1 MNTAQKTHS
10 GLSLCMIVRDEE
22 FSLENTLL
30 TARPHVDEMII
41 VDTGSTDQ
49 TLSIA
54 KKYAN
59 RVEHFKWIDDFSA
72 ARNYSLSF
80 ATEPWILVL
89 DADEIIA
96 PDDYAKLKEAS
107 RSDRYDGFY
116 LTQRR
121 YLGRSE
127 GNSATWKPADPEDPY
142 SKHYQGYHDNP
153 IVRLFRNDESIKY
166 SGAIH
171 ELIDPSIS
179 AERTGMSDVLI
190 HHYHENP
197 DNDSEQHVLRNLAIQ
212 ERLIAKNEATQR
224 DYLSAA
230 AAHLRTTKKPAI
242 AEQYLNK
249 VLQIGEDETLEAV
262 ALETLAEIYYR
273 DGRLDDATKLYRQ
286 LYESKTGSAAVLN
299 NLSNLLIKA
308 GDLESGAYLLQ
319 ELLHRGIEDPARKE
333 RVTANLQAILHAID
347 RTEKNPEM

>member
-1 MNTAQKTHS
+1 
-10 GLSLCMIVRDEE
+10 MIVRDEE

-54 KKYAN
+54 KKYAD

-107 RSDRYDGFY
+107 RSDCYDGFY

-153 IVRLFRNDESIKY
+153 IVRLFRNDASIKY
-166 SGAIH
+166 SGPIH
-171 ELIDPSIS
+171 ELIDPSLSSECI
-179 AERTGMSDVLI
+179 GVSDVRI
-190 HHYHENP
+190 HHYHEDP
-197 DNDSEQHVLRNLAIQ
+197 GNDSERHVLRNLAIH
-212 ERLIAKNEATQR
+212 ERLISSDQATQR

-230 AAHLRTTKKPAI
+230 AAHLRTKKNPAI

-249 VLQIGEDETLEAV
+249 VIEIGGNETIGAI

-273 DGRLDDATKLYRQ
+273 DGRLDEATKLYRQ
-286 LYESKTGSAAVLN
+286 LYESKTGSSSVLN

-319 ELLHRGIEDPARKE
+319 ELLERGIEDPARKE

>member
-1 MNTAQKTHS
+1 MNTAQKAHS

-22 FSLENTLL
+22 FSLESTLL

-54 KKYAN
+54 KKYAD
-59 RVEHFKWIDDFSA
+59 RLEHFKWIDDFSA

-96 PDDYAKLKEAS
+96 PDDYARLKEAS

-153 IVRLFRNDESIKY
+153 IVRLFRNDASIKY
-166 SGAIH
+166 SGPIH
-171 ELIDPSIS
+171 ELIDPSLSSEFI
-179 AERTGMSDVLI
+179 GISDVRI
-190 HHYHENP
+190 HHYHEDP
-197 DNDSEQHVLRNLAIQ
+197 GNDSDRHVLRNLAIH
-212 ERLIAKNEATQR
+212 ERLISSDQATQR

-230 AAHLRTTKKPAI
+230 AAHLRTKKNPAI

-249 VLQIGEDETLEAV
+249 VIEIGGNETIGAI

-273 DGRLDDATKLYRQ
+273 DGRLDEATKLYRQ
-286 LYESKTGSAAVLN
+286 LYESKTGSSSVLN

-319 ELLHRGIEDPARKE
+319 ELLERGIEDPARKE

>member
-1 MNTAQKTHS
+1 MNTAQKAHS

-54 KKYAN
+54 KKYAD
-59 RVEHFKWIDDFSA
+59 RLEHFKWIDDFSA

-96 PDDYAKLKEAS
+96 PDDYARLKEAS

-153 IVRLFRNDESIKY
+153 IVRLFRNDASIKY

-171 ELIDPSIS
+171 ELIDPSLSSECI
-179 AERTGMSDVLI
+179 GVSDVRI
-190 HHYHENP
+190 HHYHEDP
-197 DNDSEQHVLRNLAIQ
+197 GNDSERHVLRNLAIH
-212 ERLIAKNEATQR
+212 ERLISSDQATQR

-230 AAHLRTTKKPAI
+230 AAHLRTKKNPAI

-249 VLQIGEDETLEAV
+249 VIEIGGNETIGAI

-273 DGRLDDATKLYRQ
+273 DGRLDEATKLYRQ
-286 LYESKTGSAAVLN
+286 LYESKTGSSSVLN

-319 ELLHRGIEDPARKE
+319 ELLERGIEDPARKE